1 MGRVCASRRWF
12 RNVPALCATAVV
24 VSASA
29 LPVSAQTRAD
39 RLERGRYLV
48 ETIGVCGHCHTP
60 QKLHEGRQVDLPG
73 MHLAGGYGF
82 DNPVLGRWV
91 GANITSDLET
101 GIGSW
106 TEGQIATAIREGK
119 RPDGSTIGPPMP
131 FAHLRKIS
139 DADVSAMAAYLKSVP
154 SVRHA
159 VERPSYRIT
168 LPANWGPPVSGQAGP
183 PDGDPTLRGAYLA
196 EVGHCMDCHT
206 PNRPGGGGRDWS
218 RTGAGGR
225 PTTGLAGPVMAPN
238 VTPHPEQGIGK
249 WTDQQIVRAITEGVS
264 ADGRRLLPPMP
275 FANYAKMAASDL
287 ADLVAYLRSLPA
299 QP

>member
-1 MGRVCASRRWF
+1 
-12 RNVPALCATAVV
+12 
-24 VSASA
+24 
-29 LPVSAQTRAD
+29 
-39 RLERGRYLV
+39 
-48 ETIGVCGHCHTP
+48 
-60 QKLHEGRQVDLPG
+60 VDLPG

-91 GANITSDLET
+91 GANITSDPET
-101 GIGSW
+101 GIGRW
-106 TEGQIATAIREGK
+106 TEAQIATAIREGK
-119 RPDGSTIGPPMP
+119 RPDGSTVGPPMP

-154 SVRHA
+154 PVRHV
-159 VERPSYRIT
+159 VERPEYRIN

-183 PDGDPTLRGAYLA
+183 PGGDPVLRGAYLA

-225 PTTGLAGPVMAPN
+225 PATGLAGPVMAAN
-238 VTPHPEQGIGK
+238 ITPHPERGIGK
-249 WTDQQIVRAITEGVS
+249 WTDQQIVRAMTEGVS

-275 FANYAKMAASDL
+275 FANYAQMTPSDL

>member
-1 MGRVCASRRWF
+1 VGRLCASRRWF

-91 GANITSDLET
+91 GANITSDPET

-139 DADVSAMAAYLKSVP
+139 DADVSAMATYLKSVP

-206 PNRPGGGGRDWS
+206 PNRPGGGRDWS
-218 RTGAGGR
+218 RTGAGAARPPAWKVRHGR
-225 PTTGLAGPVMAPN
+225 QRHAPSGAG
-238 VTPHPEQGIGK
+238 HRRESSDSSGR
-249 WTDQQIVRAITEGVS
+249 DRGVS
-264 ADGRRLLPPMP
+264 SEGWMPRCTRPCSIVTGDGR
-275 FANYAKMAASDL
+275 
-287 ADLVAYLRSLPA
+287 
-299 QP
+299 

>member
-1 MGRVCASRRWF
+1 MERPSSSRRWF
-12 RNVPALCATAVV
+12 GNAPALCAVAFA
-24 VSASA
+24 VSAWA
-29 LPVSAQTRAD
+29 LPVSAQSRAD
-39 RLERGRYLV
+39 RLDRGRYLV

-60 QKLHEGRQVDLPG
+60 QTLQEGRQVDLPG

-91 GANITSDLET
+91 GANITSDPET
-101 GIGSW
+101 GIGGW
-106 TEGQIATAIREGK
+106 TEAQIATAIREGK
-119 RPDGSTIGPPMP
+119 RPDGSTVGPPMP

-154 SVRHA
+154 PVRHV
-159 VERPSYRIT
+159 VERPEYRIN

-183 PDGDPTLRGAYLA
+183 PGGDPVLRGAYLA

-206 PNRPGGGGRDWS
+206 PNRPGGGGS

-225 PTTGLAGPVMAPN
+225 PATGLAGPVMAAN
-238 VTPHPEQGIGK
+238 ITSHLERGIGR
-249 WTDQQIVRAITEGVS
+249 WTDQQIVRAMTEGVS

-275 FANYAKMAASDL
+275 FANYAQMTPSDL